1 MESGPDGKCLVNL
14 QLELPT
20 RSEPGLGN
28 DVPIVDCGGEAP
40 VLVHGG
46 EAPVLGKQSVEHQEN
61 FFDRS
66 GEDGRI
72 CRRQEYSRKSKRGGL
87 RSSG

>member
-1 MESGPDGKCLVNL
+1 MNL
-14 QLELPT
+14 QLEMPT
-20 RSEPGLGN
+20 RSEPGLGY
-28 DVPIVDCGGEAP
+28 DVPIVVCGGEAP

-66 GEDGRI
+66 
-72 CRRQEYSRKSKRGGL
+72 RGGG
-87 RSSG
+87 RNNRAGPTSFAP